1 MQYPFDLEE
10 RVHQRLAAGDL
21 TGAGRAIV
29 QLAEALRR
37 RPDIDST
44 VLAPLLHN
52 CAWRVR
58 QKLEELFGGSIGL
71 LHGEDLVHAIVDD
84 ESPRIVDRYERL
96 AANMIDAAISADA
109 LAACPARRAR
119 AFIDKNFTRAIST
132 KTVARAVA
140 CSEAHLCE
148 TFRRMYG
155 DTVGDYIR
163 WRRIE
168 RGKGLLSC
176 SRLPVKTVGYK
187 TGFGTYRTFLRNF
200 RALTG
205 MSPRSYRRLASRSGA
220 SMAGTDAGEPLTPE
234 IPGIAGS
241 GR

>member
-1 MQYPFDLEE
+1 LGYPFELEE

-21 TGAGRAIV
+21 TGAGGACA
-29 QLAEALRR
+29 LLGDALRR
-37 RPDIDST
+37 QPDIEGAL
-44 VLAPLLHN
+44 LAPLLHN

-58 QKLEELFGGSIGL
+58 QKLEELFGETTEL
-71 LHGEDLVHAIVDD
+71 PRGEELVHAIVDG
-84 ESPRIVDRYERL
+84 EALQVVDRYEQVVVT
-96 AANMIDAAISADA
+96 MIDAATRADE

-148 TFRRMYG
+148 TFRRVYG

-163 WRRIE
+163 WQRIE
-168 RGKGLLSC
+168 RGKGLLSS

-205 MSPRSYRRLASRSGA
+205 MSPRSYRRLARRAGMRMTEAGA
-220 SMAGTDAGEPLTPE
+220 AEPVTPE
-234 IPGIAGS
+234 IPGIARG

>member
-1 MQYPFDLEE
+1 MGYPFELED
-10 RVHQRLAAGDL
+10 RLHQRLAVGDL
-21 TGAGRAIV
+21 TGAGRACA
-29 QLAEALRR
+29 QLGEALRR
-37 RPDIDST
+37 RPDIDSA

-58 QKLEELFGGSIGL
+58 RKLEELCGGNTEL
-71 LHGEDLVHAIVDD
+71 PRREELVHGIVDG
-84 ESPRIVDRYERL
+84 ESPQVVDRCERL
-96 AANMIDAAISADA
+96 VMAMLDAAIDADA
-109 LAACPARRAR
+109 LAACPALRAR
-119 AFIDKNFTRAIST
+119 AFIDRNFTRAIST

-140 CSEAHLCE
+140 CSEAHLCD
-148 TFRRMYG
+148 TFRRVYG

-168 RGKGLLSC
+168 RGKGLLSS

-205 MSPRSYRRLASRSGA
+205 MSPRSYRRLARRSGA
-220 SMAGTDAGEPLTPE
+220 SMSETDAAEPVTPE
-234 IPGIAGS
+234 IPGIAEG
-241 GR
+241 GC